1 MGDLAKPGNKEKLS
15 VKAAFGF
22 IELTLNSTSL
32 TVIGLFFFFFW
43 YDKKSEPHNQ
53 DWS

>member
-22 IELTLNSTSL
+22 IELTLNATSL
-32 TVIGLFFFFFW
+32 TVIGFFFFEAEILLVKGKL
-43 YDKKSEPHNQ
+43 YVKT
-53 DWS
+53 